1 MICHYCGAPNPEDD
15 HRCHRCGRRLATAS
29 HQGGSARPQ
38 PLRTSPIPKSMPAEQ
53 KPPPPPAPLTANRLR
68 PRQRTLFPS
77 PIIRFEEIA
86 SGREAPPQPPPS
98 NQARPP
104 AGPASPPPLR
114 KKPVARRK
122 VSPNQESFNFSDP
135 PPPVERPITQ
145 PRPEPTR
152 YCERPVAGL
161 LHRMLAAFLD
171 ASMVTIAVAIIL
183 VTFYLFGGRLSLDDR
198 LALAIVGAAALALLA
213 FYKILG
219 ILWEQDS
226 PGMVW
231 VRLRLVNFDGL
242 RPTRRQRVS
251 RTAGVL
257 LSLAAA
263 GFGFIW
269 ALADQEKLTWHDH
282 ISKTFPS
289 PRL

>member
-1 MICHYCGAPNPEDD
+1 MICHYCGAPNPEDE
-15 HRCHRCGRRLATAS
+15 HRCHRCGRRLAAAS
-29 HQGGSARPQ
+29 RQGGSGRPQ
-38 PLRTSPIPKSMPAEQ
+38 PLRTSPVPKSAPAEQ
-53 KPPPPPAPLTANRLR
+53 KPPPPAPPAANRLR

-86 SGREAPPQPPPS
+86 SGREAPPQAPPA

-104 AGPASPPPLR
+104 VAR
-114 KKPVARRK
+114 KPVSRRK

-135 PPPVERPITQ
+135 PPPVERPITR

-171 ASMVTIAVAIIL
+171 ASMITIAVGIVLA
-183 VTFYLFGGRLSLDDR
+183 VFYLFGGRLSLDDH
-198 LALAIVGAAALALLA
+198 LALAMAGAAALALLA
-213 FYKILG
+213 FYRILG

-242 RPTRRQRVS
+242 RPTRRQRVC
-251 RTAGVL
+251 RMAGVL